1 MEATGALV
9 EQPVLNLG
17 LLGFDAPA
25 AARLGAWAA
34 QVQPGWPEWHSG
46 DPHLADA
53 WMIHGPGVDVQ
64 GRDGVL
70 IHHPHGSGERLML
83 NRAEV
88 DRPLAFATPL
98 PDGFASAE
106 FFDANDETSVR
117 QRLQRFEAWLRPL
130 RSQFALGARLIE
142 HLRLVKK
149 GVVHVLHEGRL
160 LAVIDLDRW
169 LAGLFIPARPVDID
183 MADWTP
189 RPHLAGDIPPSFMRL
204 PLHRVLWIYAVRTRR
219 DLLPE
224 RYREQTVHLRRV
236 PRLPPRWF
244 DDLHLL
250 LMRELMAQ
258 PARLDELV
266 ARTGLPGDA
275 LAHHL
280 AALYY
285 AGGVTTDA
293 DSARRAAAD
302 TRLAVL
308 ALQFDQ
314 ADLAQDAR
322 AREVG
327 SSEQSAP
334 SSILREVRHS
344 PLRAAQSHGTDRHP
358 V

>member
-1 MEATGALV
+1 M

-25 AARLGAWAA
+25 TARLQAWAA
-34 QVQPGWPEWHSG
+34 QLQPGWPEWRSG
-46 DPHLADA
+46 DPHSADA

-70 IHHPHGSGERLML
+70 IRHPHGSGERLML

-106 FFDANDETSVR
+106 FFDADDETSVR

-130 RSQFALGARLIE
+130 RSQFALGARLIG

-183 MADWTP
+183 MAEWAP

-204 PLHRVLWIYAVRTRR
+204 PLHRVLWTYAVRTRR

-250 LMRELMAQ
+250 IMRELMAQ
-258 PARLDELV
+258 PARLDELA
-266 ARTGLPGDA
+266 ARTGLPSDA

-314 ADLAQDAR
+314 ADLAQDAQ
-322 AREVG
+322 AREG
-327 SSEQSAP
+327 GPSEQAAP
-334 SSILREVRHS
+334 TSILREVRHS
-344 PLRAAQSHGTDRHP
+344 PLRAAQNRGVDQHP

>member
-1 MEATGALV
+1 M
-9 EQPVLNLG
+9 EQPVLRLG
-17 LLGFDAPA
+17 LLGFSASDGD
-25 AARLGAWAA
+25 RLQRWAA
-34 QVQPGWPEWHSG
+34 QVQPGWPEWVAG

-53 WMIHGPGVDVQ
+53 WMINGASVDVQ

-70 IHHPHGSGERLML
+70 IHHPQGSGERLAL

-88 DRPLAFATPL
+88 DRPLAFAEPL
-98 PDGFASAE
+98 PEGFASAE
-106 FFDANDETSVR
+106 FFHAHDEASVR

-130 RSQFALGARLIE
+130 RSQFALGARLVE
-142 HLRLVKK
+142 QLRHFKD

-169 LAGLFIPARPVDID
+169 QTGLFIPARPVDVA
-183 MADWTP
+183 MAEWVR

-204 PLHRVLWIYAVRTRR
+204 PLHRVLWTYTVRTRR

-244 DDLHLL
+244 DETHLL

-258 PARLDELV
+258 PARLDELA
-266 ARTGLPGDA
+266 ARTGQPVGV
-275 LAHHL
+275 LARHL

-302 TRLAVL
+302 TRRAVL

-314 ADLAQDAR
+314 ADLAQDAQ
-322 AREVG
+322 AREG
-327 SSEQSAP
+327 RPSEQAAP
-334 SSILREVRHS
+334 SSLLREVRHS
-344 PLRAAQSHGTDRHP
+344 PLRAAQSGGADQHP

>member
-1 MEATGALV
+1 M
-9 EQPVLNLG
+9 EQPVLSLG
-17 LLGFDAPA
+17 LLGFDRSAQ
-25 AARLGAWAA
+25 ARLQAWASLA
-34 QVQPGWPEWHSG
+34 QPGWPEWRIG
-46 DPHLADA
+46 DPHAADA
-53 WMIHGPGVDVQ
+53 WMIHGPAVDVQ
-64 GRDGVL
+64 DRDGVL
-70 IHHPHGSGERLML
+70 IRHPFGSDERLAL

-98 PDGFASAE
+98 PEGFASAE
-106 FFDANDETSVR
+106 FFDAGDEYSVR

-130 RSQFALGARLIE
+130 RSQFALGARLVE
-142 HLRLVKK
+142 HLRQFKQ

-169 LAGLFIPARPVDID
+169 SAGLFIPARPVDIAS
-183 MADWTP
+183 ADWVP
-189 RPHLAGDIPPSFMRL
+189 RPKLAGDIPPSFMRL
-204 PLHRVLWIYAVRTRR
+204 PLHRVLWTHAVRTRR
-219 DLLPE
+219 DLLPG
-224 RYREQTVHLRRV
+224 RYRQLTVHLRRV

-244 DDLHLL
+244 DETHLL

-258 PARLDELV
+258 PARLEDLV
-266 ARTGLPGDA
+266 ARTGLPEPV

-302 TRLAVL
+302 TRRALI

-314 ADLAQDAR
+314 VDAVQDVQAR
-322 AREVG
+322 DGRP
-327 SSEQSAP
+327 SEQAAP
-334 SSILREVRHS
+334 SSILREGRHS
-344 PLRAAQSHGTDRHP
+344 PLRSAQNQTSDRLP

>member
-1 MEATGALV
+1 
-9 EQPVLNLG
+9 
-17 LLGFDAPA
+17 
-25 AARLGAWAA
+25 
-34 QVQPGWPEWHSG
+34 
-46 DPHLADA
+46 
-53 WMIHGPGVDVQ
+53 
-64 GRDGVL
+64 
-70 IHHPHGSGERLML
+70 
-83 NRAEV
+83 
-88 DRPLAFATPL
+88 
-98 PDGFASAE
+98 
-106 FFDANDETSVR
+106 
-117 QRLQRFEAWLRPL
+117 
-130 RSQFALGARLIE
+130 
-142 HLRLVKK
+142 
-149 GVVHVLHEGRL
+149 
-160 LAVIDLDRW
+160 
-169 LAGLFIPARPVDID
+169 
-183 MADWTP
+183 
-189 RPHLAGDIPPSFMRL
+189 
-204 PLHRVLWIYAVRTRR
+204 
-219 DLLPE
+219 
-224 RYREQTVHLRRV
+224 
-236 PRLPPRWF
+236 
-244 DDLHLL
+244 
-250 LMRELMAQ
+250 MRELMAQ

-344 PLRAAQSHGTDRHP
+344 PLRAAQSHSTDRHP

>member
-1 MEATGALV
+1 MKPNFLPPLRSLPPRLLPALAALAGLCLLTP
-9 EQPVLNLG
+9 PVLADGGSAMPRQIL
-17 LLGFDAPA
+17 PA
-25 AARLGAWAA
+25 YQQECAAC
-34 QVQPGWPEWHSG
+34 
-46 DPHLADA
+46 HLAYPPGMLPAPSWKRIMGGLEHHYGTDA
-53 WMIHGPGVDVQ
+53 S
-64 GRDGVL
+64 L
-70 IHHPHGSGERLML
+70 
-83 NRAEV
+83 
-88 DRPLAFATPL
+88 
-98 PDGFASAE
+98 
-106 FFDANDETSVR
+106 DEASVR

-130 RSQFALGARLIE
+130 RSQFALGARLVE
-142 HLRLVKK
+142 QLRHFKD

-169 LAGLFIPARPVDID
+169 QTGLFIPARPVDVA
-183 MADWTP
+183 MAEWVR

-204 PLHRVLWIYAVRTRR
+204 PLHRVLWTYTVRTRR

-244 DDLHLL
+244 DETHLL

-266 ARTGLPGDA
+266 ARTGQPVGV
-275 LAHHL
+275 LARHL

-302 TRLAVL
+302 TRRAVL

-314 ADLAQDAR
+314 ADLAQDAQ
-322 AREVG
+322 AREG
-327 SSEQSAP
+327 RPSEQAAP
-334 SSILREVRHS
+334 SSLLREVRHS
-344 PLRAAQSHGTDRHP
+344 PLRAAQSDGADQHP